1 MAENRLCAALAA
13 IPAVSGRTET
23 PMIGITPHRQPLAAI
38 KMTPAST
45 GGGC

>member
-13 IPAVSGRTET
+13 IPTVSGKTET
-23 PMIGITPHRQPLAAI
+23 PAIGIMPRRQPLAAI
-38 KMTPAST
+38 KMTPACT